1 MRRVFQPFD
10 LRDAG
15 RGVERLVFGRE
26 VYGQQREALALLR
39 IVGNRIGVVG
49 VLVEEPQ
56 LVGFVGFFVERPG
69 DRRGVR
75 CGCDIEPSAVVVEE
89 FEHVTAPGLYRGFGQ
104 HVRAYG
110 LDYRVGFRFRVGF
123 RLRFGLVFGRC
134 RCCCAER
141 DGGFDPAH
149 RIACRV
155 VRFRFLPAGRECRR
169 EDQYGYVSY
178 GFHPSGICQSP
189 SS

>member
-69 DRRGVR
+69 DLS
-75 CGCDIEPSAVVVEE
+75 D
-89 FEHVTAPGLYRGFGQ
+89 
-104 HVRAYG
+104 
-110 LDYRVGFRFRVGF
+110 
-123 RLRFGLVFGRC
+123 
-134 RCCCAER
+134 
-141 DGGFDPAH
+141 DGGA
-149 RIACRV
+149 
-155 VRFRFLPAGRECRR
+155 AGVFP
-169 EDQYGYVSY
+169 G
-178 GFHPSGICQSP
+178 G
-189 SS
+189 